1 MTADDRRS
9 IKAPGPARRGV
20 LALGVGGLAV
30 AGLATAAR
38 AQSGAKAPDAPQ
50 TAPRDVAAHRVEV
63 PGPHG
68 VVAAGHPL
76 AAQAGLMMLMAG
88 GSAADAAVAAMAVL
102 NVVEPWA
109 SSAAGNGYA
118 TVYEGATGAVRN
130 LSFGG
135 AAPLALDPKTITPED
150 LDWGPKAAVTPG
162 AFGGWI
168 ALASRYGRLS
178 LKQILAPAIGYARDG
193 HALDPTIAATIARQA
208 AKLAETP
215 TTAALFLPDGRPPA
229 PRAIF
234 RNENLARTFDTL
246 VAAEQQALAGGAD
259 RATALQAAYD
269 CFYNGPIAAEF
280 VRFYRQAGGLIRQ
293 ADLSAYRP
301 RWTDP
306 VSTDYRGYRVYSSPP
321 ASRGGMEICLQ
332 LNLLE
337 GFEIT
342 RYPRGSAASL
352 HLMAESIKVAKA
364 DVYPY
369 VADPNSTYVPVAA
382 LLSKDY
388 AATRRA
394 LIQPDRAIAFPGPGD
409 LRPFDRRAPRPPAPP
424 KPTADDAARASD
436 TTSLSVVD
444 RDGNAV
450 AVTPTLGGGFGTG
463 VVAGDTGLLFN
474 NGMRMGSTSPYVDTV
489 NHVAP
494 GRVPLLNNSP
504 TVVTRGGRFHLCLG
518 SPGGETIGQTQ
529 FQTLAHLLDYEM
541 PLQEAIEAPRFSLDA
556 APTFYRP
563 GAEITLSAESR
574 FAPGAIAALQALG
587 HRVRLAGPYAIGS
600 IQGVR
605 MAASGAWTAGADPRR
620 MAAAVGW

>member
-1 MTADDRRS
+1 MAGTDDKRHDGS
-9 IKAPGPARRGV
+9 GPARRSV
-20 LALGVGGLAV
+20 LGLGLGGLA
-30 AGLATAAR
+30 AAAAPAAL
-38 AQSGAKAPDAPQ
+38 AQSGARAPDAPQ
-50 TAPRDVAAHRVEV
+50 TAPPDVAAHRIEV
-63 PGPHG
+63 PGPNG
-68 VVAAGHPL
+68 VVSAGHPL
-76 AAQAGLMMLMAG
+76 AAQAGLRMLMAG

-118 TVYEGATGAVRN
+118 TVYESRTGAVRN

-135 AAPLALDPKTITPED
+135 AAPMALDPKTITPAD

-168 ALASRYGRLS
+168 ALTSRYGRLS
-178 LKQILAPAIGYARDG
+178 LKELLAPDIGYARDG
-193 HALDPTIAATIARQA
+193 HALDATIATTIARQA
-208 AKLAETP
+208 TKLAEFP
-215 TTAALFLPDGRPPA
+215 TTAAVFLPGGRAPE

-234 RNENLARTFDTL
+234 RNPNLARTFDTL
-246 VAAEQQALAGGAD
+246 VAAEQQALAAGAD
-259 RATALQAAYD
+259 RATALQAAHD
-269 CFYNGPIAAEF
+269 CFYKGPIAAEF
-280 VRFYRQAGGLIRQ
+280 VRFYSQNGGLLRQ
-293 ADLSAYRP
+293 VDLAAYRP

-306 VSTDYRGYRVYSSPP
+306 VSTAYRGFKVHSSPP
-321 ASRGGMEICLQ
+321 ASRGGLEVCLQ

-352 HLMAESIKVAKA
+352 HLLAESIKLAKA
-364 DVYPY
+364 DIYPY
-369 VADPNSTYVPVAA
+369 VADPDAGYVPVEG
-382 LLSKDY
+382 LLSKAY
-388 AATRRA
+388 AAGRRT
-394 LIQPDRAIAFPGPGD
+394 LIQADRAIAFPGPGD
-409 LRPFDRRAPRPPAPP
+409 LRPFDRRAPKPPSPP
-424 KPTADDAARASD
+424 RPTADDTARASD

-474 NGMRMGSTSPYVDTV
+474 NGMRLGSTSPYVDTV

-494 GRVPLLNNSP
+494 GRVPVLNNSP
-504 TVVTRGGRFHLCLG
+504 VVVTRDGRFHLCLG

-529 FQTLAHLLDYEM
+529 FQALVHLLDYDM

-574 FAPGAIAALQALG
+574 FSPDVLRALQGMG
-587 HRVRLAGPYAIGS
+587 HKVRPAGPYAIGS
-600 IQGVR
+600 IQGIR
-605 MAASGAWTAGADPRR
+605 IAASGAWTAGADPRR